1 MTASKPAFPE
11 SWLHA
16 RLEKASGVRAFPLH
30 VPRGQSLPFVYFQ
43 REDTFRERDLM
54 GNVGSP
60 VASFVVAVFAKQ
72 YMQAKEMAAAIRLGV
87 DDFSGSE
94 NGVTI
99 QHASIVS
106 ENDAFPD
113 YEDGVDTPTYGVEIR
128 LEVRF
133 EEGL

>member
-1 MTASKPAFPE
+1 
-11 SWLHA
+11 
-16 RLEKASGVRAFPLH
+16 
-30 VPRGQSLPFVYFQ
+30 
-43 REDTFRERDLM
+43 M

-94 NGVTI
+94 SGVTI

-106 ENDAFPD
+106 ESDAFPD